1 MAGGFVYNVIETPEL
16 STSEIY
22 GKTLAQLAGEHKEI
36 VAVTADLATSTKL
49 TDFTNA
55 YPERVFNVGIAEQ
68 NMIGVAGRY
77 GESGPCAVCF
87 HLLRIRFASR
97 GRSAAHRHLLSEC
110 QRENHRDPF
119 RYLVRSG
126 GLHPPRDCGL
136 AVTRAMPNLT
146 VICPADGYETANAV
160 RAAYENFGPYYI
172 RINRGFDRVL
182 YDNEDYGFEVGK
194 AVEVHPGTDI
204 TVIACGSCVFQARE
218 AAKFLESAD
227 GLKVRVLNMHTI
239 KPIDK
244 EAILKAVQETRRII
258 TVEDHSVLGGLGSAV
273 AEVVVESGKG
283 CAFKKLGHPDKFAP
297 IGLHEDIMSIVGIDA
312 NGIIEAVR
320 EVMHKDFEEDDN
332 WGRRCLSAPRLR
344 ARRCP
349 VENAEN
355 PASRSVKNLHTK
367 EELYSN
373 KIFFNAALP
382 LVKVIANDVPSL
394 KKQFAKVHAI
404 NPGHGGRPGRRR
416 RKGRHALCRQRRRVA
431 CAPE

>member
-22 GKTLAQLAGEHKEI
+22 GKTLADLAKEHKEI

-49 TDFTNA
+49 QDFTNA
-55 YPERVFNVGIAEQ
+55 CPDRV
-68 NMIGVAGRY
+68 
-77 GESGPCAVCF
+77 C
-87 HLLRIRFASR
+87 
-97 GRSAAHRHLLSEC
+97 
-110 QRENHRDPF
+110 
-119 RYLVRSG
+119 
-126 GLHPPRDCGL
+126 
-136 AVTRAMPNLT
+136 NLT

-160 RAAYENFGPYYI
+160 RAAYENYGPYYI

-244 EAILKAVQETRRII
+244 EAILKAVQDTRRII
-258 TVEDHSVLGGLGSAV
+258 TVEDHNIIGGLGSAV

-297 IGLHEDIMSIVGIDA
+297 IGLHEDIMSMVGIDA

-320 EVMHKDFEEDDN
+320 ELMHKDFELDDN
-332 WGRRCLSAPRLR
+332 WDDE
-344 ARRCP
+344 
-349 VENAEN
+349 V
-355 PASRSVKNLHTK
+355 
-367 EELYSN
+367 
-373 KIFFNAALP
+373 
-382 LVKVIANDVPSL
+382 
-394 KKQFAKVHAI
+394 
-404 NPGHGGRPGRRR
+404 
-416 RKGRHALCRQRRRVA
+416 
-431 CAPE
+431 